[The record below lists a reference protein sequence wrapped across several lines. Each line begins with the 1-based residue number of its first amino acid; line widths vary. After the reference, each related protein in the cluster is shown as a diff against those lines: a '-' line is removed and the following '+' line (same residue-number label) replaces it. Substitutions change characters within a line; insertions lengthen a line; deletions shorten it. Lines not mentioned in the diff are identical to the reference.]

1 MTTLRAALV
10 ESVAREVLQHR
21 RLPITRVA
29 VDGVDGAGKTFFA
42 DELADCLVRA
52 GVVVIRAGADGFH
65 RPAVERYRRGRS
77 SPEGFF
83 LDSYD
88 YAALRSELLDPLS
101 PGGALRYRLAV
112 FDVASDE
119 PLDLPPSVADIG
131 AVLVV
136 DGIFLHRDELVDVW
150 DFSVFIRA
158 SLEQAT
164 RRWQQRDGVERQSAS
179 IPGDRY
185 VEGQR
190 LYLNACDP
198 QRRASMVVDNN
209 DFAAPFVVRGGEPG
223 TTREPQGL
231 V

>member
-1 MTTLRAALV
+1 MLRAELL
-10 ESVAREVLQHR
+10 ESVAQDVLQHR

-29 VDGVDGAGKTFFA
+29 VDGVDGAGKTNFA
-42 DELADCLVRA
+42 DELAVHLDRA

-65 RPAVERYRRGRS
+65 RPAVERYAGGRR

-88 YAALRSELLDPLS
+88 YAALCSELLDPLS
-101 PGGALRYRLAV
+101 PDGSLRYRVAV
-112 FDVASDE
+112 FDVASDQS
-119 PLDLPPSVADIG
+119 LDLPLSVADIG

-150 DFSVFIRA
+150 DFSVFLRA
-158 SLEQAT
+158 SFEQAT
-164 RRWQQRDGVERQSAS
+164 RRWRQRDGVELQSAS
-179 IPGDRY
+179 IAGDRY

-190 LYLNACDP
+190 LYLTTCDP
-198 QRRASMVVDNN
+198 ERRASMVVDNN
-209 DFAAPFVVRGGEPG
+209 DLAAPFVVRGGEPG
-223 TTREPQGL
+223 ATREPQGL